1 MQSTQQLGRY
11 EILAE
16 VGRGAMGAVFR
27 ARDPRID
34 RIVAIKTIAVPETD
48 AGKMEQYRQRFFRE
62 AQAAGRLSHPGIVT
76 IFDVEEDGPTD
87 TPFIVMEYA
96 AGRTLNDF
104 VAQSP
109 GKKLPPAVVLDLV
122 AQIAS
127 ALDYAHSAGIVH
139 RDIKPGNIIV
149 TPEGHTKIMD
159 FGIART
165 ALSELTVPGHVLG
178 TPAYMSPEQINGKP
192 LDGRSDI
199 FSLGVIAYWLLVGVK
214 PFDAE
219 SVTELCVQIAAKEPR
234 PATEA
239 CTGLNADYDY
249 VLARALAKEP
259 ERRYQKARE
268 FAADLQDLRSG
279 KKPRSMSG
287 SSTSSEPERDR
298 TRLLSAEP
306 GKAASAQSTAIPNSP
321 ASGTSGHTPWRRK
334 RLALAIAAVAVMFI
348 AGALLGRSFHSIR
361 PRPATLQLLGRYPFH
376 HAEINIWVD
385 GELRYHDNLHDSYRH
400 GEGGGSLGLTLP
412 VQSGRHT
419 VRVQVNAPGRVY
431 DHDTA
436 IPGYFRPFTQK
447 TLRVIF
453 SSRNLDLRWE

>member
-1 MQSTQQLGRY
+1 MQTTQQLGRY

-16 VGRGAMGAVFR
+16 IGRGAMGAVFR
-27 ARDPRID
+27 ARDPKID

-48 AGKMEQYRQRFFRE
+48 AATMEQYRQRFIRE

-76 IFDVEEDGPTD
+76 IFDVEEDGPSH

-96 AGRTLNDF
+96 EGLTLNNV
-104 VAQSP
+104 VAHFSER
-109 GKKLPPAVVLDLV
+109 KLPATAALDLLE
-122 AQIAS
+122 QIAS

-139 RDIKPGNIIV
+139 RDIKPANIIV

-165 ALSELTVPGHVLG
+165 AVSELTVTGHVLG

-199 FSLGVIAYWLLVGVK
+199 FSLGVIAYWLLAGVK
-214 PFDAE
+214 PFDAD
-219 SVTELCVQIAAKEPR
+219 SVTELCVQIAGKEPP
-234 PATEA
+234 PATEVCA
-239 CTGLNADYDY
+239 GLSTDHDY
-249 VLARALAKEP
+249 VLALALAKDP
-259 ERRYQKARE
+259 AQRYQRARD
-268 FAADLQDLRSG
+268 FAADLDDLRSG
-279 KKPRSMSG
+279 KKPRSMSAT
-287 SSTSSEPERDR
+287 SNSTGAGQER
-298 TRLLSAEP
+298 TRLLSAQP
-306 GKAASAQSTAIPNSP
+306 GKTGAAQSAVIPNSP
-321 ASGTSGHTPWRRK
+321 DSRASGRSPWMGK
-334 RLALAIAAVAVMFI
+334 RLALAIAAVAVLFI
-348 AGALLGRSFHSIR
+348 AGALLGRSFHSR
-361 PRPATLQLLGRYPFH
+361 APRPATLQLLGRYPFH
-376 HAEINIWVD
+376 NAEINIWVD
-385 GELRYHDNLHDSYRH
+385 SELRYHDNLHSSSD

-419 VRVQVNAPGRVY
+419 VRVQVNAAGKIY

-447 TLRVIF
+447 TLRVVF